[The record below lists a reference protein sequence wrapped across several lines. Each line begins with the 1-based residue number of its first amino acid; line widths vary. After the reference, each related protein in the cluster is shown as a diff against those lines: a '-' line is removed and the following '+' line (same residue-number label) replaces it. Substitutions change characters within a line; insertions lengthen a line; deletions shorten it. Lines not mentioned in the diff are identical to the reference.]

1 MNALVEVRRGERDDR
16 AFVRDLGRSSSTSSI
31 SPVREARL
39 DDVMDA
45 FDHLAQFV
53 YGRRHDLLIAEEHG
67 SPVGFLLL
75 LLDIPDEVTLAP
87 QAFVAYMAV
96 EPAARGR
103 GVGRAL
109 LDAAETHARA
119 EGLPHISLMVTDEN
133 APARAL
139 YGGAG
144 YLTERRRL
152 SKPL

>member
-1 MNALVEVRRGERDDR
+1 VNALVEIRRGEREDR
-16 AFVRDLGRSSSTSSI
+16 AFVHDLGRRSATSSI

-53 YGRRHDLLIAEEHG
+53 YGRRHDMLIAEERG
-67 SPVGFLLL
+67 KAVGFLLL

-109 LDAAETHARA
+109 LDAAEAYGRA
-119 EGLPHISLMVTDEN
+119 AGRPHISLMVTEDN
-133 APARAL
+133 AAARAL
-139 YGGAG
+139 YEGAG
-144 YLTERRRL
+144 FVTERRML
-152 SKPL
+152 TKPL